1 MSRPMQPIAL
11 PRPAVSVWAT
21 GQSDGAAQLT
31 ERGYLPGTARDTACV
46 PPAVAERAIT
56 AYTRPGD
63 AVLDPDCGSGTV
75 LVEALR
81 AGRHA
86 VGITGQRCWWSIA
99 RANVTAVKREG
110 ACTDGMVL
118 DGAPD
123 PAFMRLAGLTGAV
136 DLLLTTLRT
145 TAAADVPAR
154 PWPECRSADDRPV
167 APSPTRLATIVGR
180 YRPLLRPGGYVV
192 VIVRPRRHRGYL
204 LNLTDEALVAGRA
217 AGLVPVE
224 RCIALMAELRDDR
237 LVVHASMA
245 QRRIAADRA
254 RAVGHPISLTAHQD
268 VLVFRAP
275 AEAAQAAAI
284 RPPVGG
290 IPHRALARAK
300 DGPLLP
306 HRCAA

>member
-46 PPAVAERAIT
+46 PPAVAERAIA

-86 VGITGQRCWWSIA
+86 VGITDHRCWWPIA
-99 RANVTAVKREG
+99 RANVTAAKREG
-110 ACTDGMVL
+110 ARTDGMVL
-118 DGAPD
+118 DGIPAP
-123 PAFMRLAGLTGAV
+123 ALTRLAGLTGAV
-136 DLLLTTLRT
+136 HLLLTTLRT
-145 TAAADVPAR
+145 TNADMPAR
-154 PWPECRSADDRPV
+154 PRPGCRSADDRPA
-167 APSPTRLATIVGR
+167 APSAARLATIVGR

-204 LNLTDEALVAGRA
+204 LNLTDEVLAVGRA
-217 AGLVPVE
+217 AGLIPVE

-237 LVVHASMA
+237 LVVHASLA
-245 QRRIAADRA
+245 QRRVAADRA
-254 RAVGHPISLTAHQD
+254 RVVGHAISLTTHQE